1 MAAID
6 AIEPVAILN
15 HADVPGTPAGARLGL
30 ATKMSYGL
38 GSIAFGVA
46 SQALSTAIISQYLFI
61 VIGIPALLIG
71 AAIMISQIVDVF
83 ADPILGQ
90 WSDSVRTPWG
100 RRHPFMYAAAIPG
113 ALAFWALWHPPG
125 GWSSQA
131 LFAYM
136 VGVMVVVRFFN
147 AMYEIPSSALT
158 PELAPDYHDR
168 TSLIAWRWVF
178 GVAGAAV
185 MTTLLNM
192 VFLRHDATHALGIL
206 NRAGYGQWGTIAAAT
221 ILVSILLSSLATH
234 RYITRLN
241 IPPARRV
248 GPTAALKE
256 VVAALSNRSLI
267 ALMGSGL
274 LGAIA
279 LGVTTTM
286 NPFLYLYFWGLSPQM
301 VGVLTLAGL
310 PAVMVGAALAPIVS
324 RRFGKKTTMIA
335 LFAVSLVTSL
345 LPIGLRLLGAMPPNG
360 SPWLPP
366 ILIADAAL
374 AAILGLMGYIIV
386 GSMVSDVVEDNAVR
400 TGVRSEGL
408 LFAANGLIPKV
419 SGGIGAFAGSAII
432 ALVHMPAHA
441 QQGTVGPEILR
452 HLGLIYLPVSAVM
465 NGLAISV
472 LVFYRIDQAA
482 HERNLA
488 VLATRGDTAAA
499 AAFLET
505 P

>member
-1 MAAID
+1 MAALDAVEPFGFDEDID
-6 AIEPVAILN
+6 LP
-15 HADVPGTPAGARLGL
+15 PAGAPAAPRLGL
-30 ATKMSYGL
+30 TTKMSFGL
-38 GSIAFGVA
+38 GAIAFGVA

-71 AAIMISQIVDVF
+71 TAIMISQIVDAF

-100 RRHPFMYAAAIPG
+100 RRHPFMYASAIPG

-125 GWSSQA
+125 GWSAQA
-131 LFAYM
+131 LFFYM
-136 VGVMVVVRFFN
+136 VAVLVVVRFFN

-178 GVAGAAV
+178 GVAGATV

-192 VFLRHDATHALGIL
+192 VYLRHDATHKLGIL
-206 NRAGYGQWGTIAAAT
+206 NRAGYGQWGTVAAVT
-221 ILVSILLSSLATH
+221 ILVSILVSTLATH
-234 RYITRLN
+234 RYIPRLN
-241 IPPARRV
+241 IPPVRRI

-256 VVAALSNRSLI
+256 VLAALSNRSLI
-267 ALMGSGL
+267 ALMASGM
-274 LGAIA
+274 LGAVA
-279 LGVTTTM
+279 SGVTAAM
-286 NPFLYLYFWGLSPQM
+286 NPYLYLYFWGLSPQM
-301 VGVLTLAGL
+301 VGLLTLAGL
-310 PAVMVGAALAPIVS
+310 PAILIGAVLAPIVS
-324 RRFGKKTTMIA
+324 RRFGKKTTMIS
-335 LFAVSLVTSL
+335 LFTVSLFTSL
-345 LPIGLRLLGAMPPNG
+345 LPIGLRLLGVMPANG

-408 LFAANGLIPKV
+408 LFAANGLIPKI
-419 SGGIGAFAGSAII
+419 SGGFGAFGGSLII

-441 QQGTVGPEILR
+441 QQGTVGPVIL
-452 HLGLIYLPVSAVM
+452 HQLGLIYLPVSAVM
-465 NGLAISV
+465 NGLAIAV
-472 LVFYRIDQAA
+472 LVYYRIDQAA

-488 VLATRGDTAAA
+488 LLAARGDKAAA
-499 AAFLET
+499 AHLD
-505 P
+505 